1 MVHNSLLL
9 DEFNDENID
18 LSEIYTEIKL
28 DDNHNKNN
36 DNSIDDDFYDII
48 TEGNIIPDIK
58 IEVEDDEN
66 NEKVVKF
73 SLSIII
79 NEDTN
84 ETITIDLNITKK
96 TYLMIAEE
104 LFK

>member
-28 DDNHNKNN
+28 DDNHNKKN

-58 IEVEDDEN
+58 IEV
-66 NEKVVKF
+66 
-73 SLSIII
+73 
-79 NEDTN
+79 
-84 ETITIDLNITKK
+84 
-96 TYLMIAEE
+96 
-104 LFK
+104 

>member
-28 DDNHNKNN
+28 DDNHNKKN